1 MWTICCFSL
10 SLEKARILQGD
21 SNWPKREG
29 RGGKEN
35 VRFFVRLLHK
45 IVGLC
50 KRVFFSHCSVFHLQR
65 GYVPKPALRIKRS
78 NVRLYTL
85 ASKFFTARDNTA
97 LQKHREPQRHLLH
110 IDRVQRKIRDL
121 SRKLRVRVNY
131 SIFWNNNLA
140 QTQPIC
146 EYLQIRR
153 LLRVHSDERHR
164 DRKLQLHT
172 ERGVPL
178 RPRRPQL
185 KLVHRPKVQSG

>member
-1 MWTICCFSL
+1 MSPTALKCSVVAFALMSQTIILAEARYPAFSSNEETVKYQNTWTKFCCSL

-35 VRFFVRLLHK
+35 VRFFVRWLHK

-50 KRVFFSHCSVFHLQR
+50 KRVFLHCSVFHFQR
-65 GYVPKPALRIKRS
+65 GYVPKPALRVKRS

-85 ASKFFTARDNTA
+85 ASKCFFTARDNTA

-121 SRKLRVRVNY
+121 SRKLRLRVNY
-131 SIFWNNNLA
+131 SIF
-140 QTQPIC
+140 
-146 EYLQIRR
+146 
-153 LLRVHSDERHR
+153 
-164 DRKLQLHT
+164 
-172 ERGVPL
+172 
-178 RPRRPQL
+178 
-185 KLVHRPKVQSG
+185 